1 MAANTMIDPPRSA
14 DDADGRSR
22 NVLGAVLAGV
32 GALLLVAGLMVHFYV
47 VPALSVVPVDQKS
60 VTQLEGKGATVFDT
74 ATLAPITTDLAV
86 SARTVGDVKASDRAP
101 KDTVVWVN
109 TTTVK
114 SSDGVIRS
122 QSTKRAAFNETTAEA
137 VNCCG
142 NFYSTA
148 DGVRTP
154 VARSG
159 LMFKFPF
166 DTQKQNYQVWDD
178 TIAKPVTTRYKG
190 TAKTAGHT
198 TWVFENTVPATVV
211 GTQDVPGS
219 LFGAASNDNV
229 TADSYYQNHN
239 TYYVE
244 PITGAI
250 VNQVTATKSWF
261 SYQGTDLVTTQAT
274 IAYTPKQIKDTYD
287 VLGNQPQLLELAQSF
302 LPWLVAIIGLGMIV
316 AGVVMGRRRAV

>member
-14 DDADGRSR
+14 DDTDGRSH

-47 VPALSVVPVDQKS
+47 VPALAVVPIDQNS
-60 VTQLEGKGATVFDT
+60 VTSLAAKGATVFDT
-74 ATLAPITTDLAV
+74 ATLAPITTDLSV
-86 SARTVGDVKASDRAP
+86 SARTVGDVKASEKAP
-101 KDTVVWVN
+101 DNTVVWVG

-114 SSDGVIRS
+114 SADGVIRS

-148 DGVRTP
+148 EGVRTP
-154 VARSG
+154 VTRSG

-166 DTQKQNYQVWDD
+166 NTEKKNYQVWDD
-178 TIAKPVTTRYKG
+178 SLAKPVTTRYKG
-190 TAKTAGHT
+190 TAKTDGNT

-219 LFGAASNDNV
+219 LFGLASNDNV
-229 TADSYYQNHN
+229 TADTYYQNHN

-250 VNQVTATKSWF
+250 VNQVTSTKTWF

-274 IAYTPKQIKDTYD
+274 IAYTPKEIKETYD
-287 VLGNQPQLLELAQSF
+287 TLGNQPALLSLAQGP
-302 LPWLVAIIGLGMIV
+302 LPWLVALIGLGMIV
-316 AGVVMGRRRAV
+316 GGFLIGRRRES